1 MSRIH
6 AFGDDALGDLDAVGL
21 VEALREG
28 RVSAPELV
36 EAAIARTEVVAA
48 PLGALAHR
56 AYDRAREQAARPGA
70 GFFAGVPTLIKD
82 NVDVAGMPTQQGC
95 DAFVSKVHPEDGDFA
110 RMFLAT
116 GLVPIGKSQ
125 LSEFGFS
132 AAAEHPRLG
141 PVRSPWDTDR
151 VAGASSAGSAALVAA
166 GAVPIAHANDGGGS
180 IRIPAAVN
188 GLVGLKPSRDRIA
201 QDALSRQMPVRI
213 VADGV
218 VTRTVRDTAAFLRE
232 AEKAYRT
239 LRLPP
244 IGDITRPGKARLRIA
259 VNTTGLQRAAD
270 PEVADAVR
278 AVADLLH
285 GAGHHVEEV
294 ADLPVEAGFPD
305 DFLLYWGL
313 LALAIVR
320 GGRFTFGPT
329 WDAGRTDNLTRGLE
343 RHTRRH
349 LHRLPGAITRLR
361 RAPAR
366 SAAFFERYD
375 AVLTPTL
382 ATSTPRVG
390 HLDPTQPYEVVVE
403 RLLDWVAFTPLANV
417 TGDPAISLPL
427 ATDAD
432 GLPLGVM
439 LTAGLGREAR
449 LLELAYELERIAPF
463 ASLAQTPV
471 ERRDGDF

>member
-6 AFGDDALGDLDAVGL
+6 AFRDDALGELDAVGV
-21 VEALREG
+21 VEALRAG
-28 RVSAPELV
+28 RVSAPEVV
-36 EAAIARTEVVAA
+36 EAAIARTELVAG
-48 PLGALAHR
+48 PLGAMAHR
-56 AYDRAREQAARPGA
+56 AYERARTQARDPRG

-95 DAFVSKVHPEDGDFA
+95 DAFVSKLHEEDGDFA

-116 GLVPIGKSQ
+116 GLVPLGKSQ

-151 VAGASSAGSAALVAA
+151 VSGASSAGSAALVAA

-188 GLVGLKPSRDRIA
+188 GLVGLKPSRDRLA

-218 VTRTVRDTAAFLRE
+218 VTRSVRDTAAFLRE
-232 AEKAYRT
+232 AEKAYRP

-244 IGDITRPGKARLRIA
+244 IGDITRPGRARLRVA
-259 VNTTGLQRAAD
+259 VNTTGLQRGAD
-270 PEVADAVR
+270 PEVAAGVLG
-278 AVADLLH
+278 VARLLEQ
-285 GAGHHVEEV
+285 AGHHVEQVTE
-294 ADLPVEAGFPD
+294 LPVGEGFAE
-305 DFLLYWGL
+305 DFLRYWGL

-320 GGRFTFGPT
+320 GGRLSFGPT

-343 RHTRRH
+343 RHARRN
-349 LHRLPGAITRLR
+349 LHRLPGVIARLR
-361 RAPAR
+361 RAPAQ
-366 SAAFFERYD
+366 SASFFERYD

-382 ATSTPRVG
+382 ATATPLVG

-417 TGDPAISLPL
+417 TGDPSVSLPL
-427 ATDAD
+427 ATDAS
-432 GLPLGVM
+432 GLPVGVM
-439 LTAGLGREAR
+439 ISAGLGREAR
-449 LLELAYELERIAPF
+449 LLELAYELEQMAPF
-463 ASLAQTPV
+463 ASLAAAPT
-471 ERRDGDF
+471 ERLDGDF